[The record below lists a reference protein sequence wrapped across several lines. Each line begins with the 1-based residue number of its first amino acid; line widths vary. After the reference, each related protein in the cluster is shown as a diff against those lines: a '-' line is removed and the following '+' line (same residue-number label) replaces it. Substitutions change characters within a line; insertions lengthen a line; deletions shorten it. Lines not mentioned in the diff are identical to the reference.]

1 MKKILLFLT
10 IIANIMFADLVDI
23 YRSQGLEAVKSQL
36 EIELTKKEYWQE
48 YLSDK
53 RVDYGYYESK
63 EYVLLAQKDAREI
76 ELYKVD
82 KNNYDLVLRESVIVG
97 EKEGDKQI
105 EGDLK
110 TPTGAY
116 ELTKKLTKLDQFYGP
131 LALVTNYPN
140 TFDRTLNKKGHGIW
154 IHGMPLNEDR
164 EEFTKGCIALDN
176 PQLKELDKHI
186 DFNKSILLISDDGM
200 QRVSRDDISLIL
212 SSIFK
217 WREAWKKS
225 DINEYLKFYSESFK
239 RHDGMSINQ
248 FKKYK
253 KRIFAKKEKKKIEF
267 KNINIVPYPNS
278 LNKQMFKVLMDE
290 DYRTKFYTF
299 VGKKELYIE
308 LKDNKIEILAEG

>member
-10 IIANIMFADLVDI
+10 IITNVIFADLVDI
-23 YRSQGLEAVKSQL
+23 YRSQGLLAVKNQL
-36 EIELTKKEYWQE
+36 EKQLTKKEYWEE

-53 RVDYGYYESK
+53 NVDYGYYESK
-63 EYVLLAQKDAREI
+63 KYVLLAKKDAKRI

-82 KNNYDLVLRESVIVG
+82 KKDYDLVLDESVIVG
-97 EKEGDKQI
+97 EKQGDKQI

-116 ELTKKLTKLDQFYGP
+116 ELTKKITKIDEFYGP

-140 TFDRTLNKKGHGIW
+140 TFDKTQNKKGHGIW
-154 IHGMPLNEDR
+154 IHGMPLNDDR

-176 PQLKELDKHI
+176 PKLKELDKHI
-186 DFNKSILLISDDGM
+186 DFNKSILLISDENM
-200 QRVSRDDISLIL
+200 KKASKEEISLIL

-225 DINEYLKFYSESFK
+225 DIKEYLKFYSNSFK
-239 RHDGMSINQ
+239 RDDGMTISQ
-248 FKKYK
+248 FKNYK
-253 KRIFAKKEKKKIEF
+253 KRIFSKKEEKKIEF

-278 LNKQMFKVLMDE
+278 LNKQMYKVLMDE
-290 DYRTKFYTF
+290 DYRTKYYTF

-308 LKDNKIEILAEG
+308 LKDNKIKILAEG